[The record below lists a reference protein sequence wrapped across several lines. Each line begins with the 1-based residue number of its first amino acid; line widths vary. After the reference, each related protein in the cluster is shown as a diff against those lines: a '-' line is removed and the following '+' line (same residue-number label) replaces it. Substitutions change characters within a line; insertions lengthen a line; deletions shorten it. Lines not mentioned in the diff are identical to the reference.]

1 MDRFNK
7 LVKVMKSSLANLQKA
22 IQGLVVM
29 SLELEKMFNSF
40 LDQKV
45 PENWE
50 NVAYPS
56 LKPLGSWVADLI
68 QRLVWRHLMIGIFQ
82 IVARKG

>member
-68 QRLVWRHLMIGIFQ
+68 QRLV
-82 IVARKG
+82 